1 MRYTK
6 ELENILSKVR
16 QENSPTQADV
26 QWANKEYELWK
37 QEQDKLFGKDGWKV
51 EIVKGD
57 MKVVAK

>member
-1 MRYTK
+1 MRYTE

-16 QENSPTQADV
+16 KENAPTEV
-26 QWANKEYELWK
+26 EIEWANKEYELWK
-37 QEQDKLFGKDGWKV
+37 QKQDKLFGKDGWKV